1 MQGTGPA
8 RSCPGCRVLRSREL
22 ALDAAPA
29 GLGAGDDGCVL
40 GEEEEEEE
48 EEGAGLSVSVDAGE
62 KEMHGGFGCPAPNSP
77 RGEMLLPKTLKPH
90 VRPTSPP
97 CLPREA

>member
-62 KEMHGGFGCPAPNSP
+62 KDAWWLRVSCPQLASW
-77 RGEMLLPKTLKPH
+77 RD
-90 VRPTSPP
+90 
-97 CLPREA
+97 AAA